1 MLRFD
6 SFSKTV
12 SAGLRVGYV
21 TGPEFLV
28 EKISQHIMATVM
40 GGSSLSQVFHHCG
53 FCTGFSRINK
63 LLWPCKGI

>member
-21 TGPEFLV
+21 TGPEVLV

-40 GGSSLSQVFHHCG
+40 GGSSLSQVFFHNDLCIG
-53 FCTGFSRINK
+53 FGEINK
-63 LLWPCKGI
+63 I